1 MSIEI
6 WLAFF
11 VACWL
16 ISLSPGAGAIS
27 CMATGLRYGFRR
39 ATWNIAGL
47 ILGILFVLSIVA
59 AGLGAILATSSLAF
73 AVVKWLGVA
82 YLVWLG
88 VQQWR
93 APAFAVSEDGEDP
106 HTPRGGAIRALGRPG
121 SAHESLLGVT
131 PRELLLRG
139 FLVNA
144 TNPKGI
150 VFMLAVLPQ
159 FIDPARPQLVQYLVC
174 GATLA
179 FTDIVL
185 MSGYT
190 MFASRVLRL
199 LREPHHIRVVNR
211 TFGGL
216 FVAAG
221 AALAAFKRAA

>member
-1 MSIEI
+1 MALET
-6 WLAFF
+6 WLTFF
-11 VACWL
+11 VASWL
-16 ISLSPGAGAIS
+16 ISVSPGAGAIS
-27 CMATGLRYGFRR
+27 CMAAGLRYGFRR
-39 ATWNIAGL
+39 ALWNIVGL
-47 ILGILFVLSIVA
+47 ILGILFVLGIVA
-59 AGLGAILATSSLAF
+59 AGLGAILAASSLAF
-73 AVVKWLGVA
+73 TIIKWLGVA

-93 APAFAVSEDGEDP
+93 APAFAVSADASEN
-106 HTPRGGAIRALGRPG
+106 
-121 SAHESLLGVT
+121 LLGAT

-150 VFMLAVLPQ
+150 LFMLAVLPQ
-159 FIDPARPQLVQYLVC
+159 FIDPARPQAVQYAIC

-179 FTDIVL
+179 CTDFVV

-190 MFASRVLRL
+190 IFAARVLGV
-199 LREPHHIRVVNR
+199 LRKPHHIRVMNR

-221 AALAAFKRAA
+221 AALATFKRGV

>member
-1 MSIEI
+1 MSVET

-27 CMATGLRYGFRR
+27 CMAAGLRYGFRR

-47 ILGILFVLSIVA
+47 ILGILFVLAIVA
-59 AGLGAILATSSLAF
+59 AGLGAILAASSLAF

-93 APAFAVSEDGEDP
+93 APAFAVSAD
-106 HTPRGGAIRALGRPG
+106 A
-121 SAHESLLGVT
+121 SESLLGVT

-159 FIDPARPQLVQYLVC
+159 FIDPARPQLVQYVVC
-174 GATLA
+174 GVTLA
-179 FTDIVL
+179 LTDIVV

-199 LREPHHIRVVNR
+199 LREPHHIRVMNR

-221 AALAAFKRAA
+221 AALATFKRAA

>member
-1 MSIEI
+1 MALET

-11 VACWL
+11 VASWL

-27 CMATGLRYGFRR
+27 CMAAGIRYGYRKGL
-39 ATWNIAGL
+39 WNIAGL
-47 ILGILFVLSIVA
+47 QLGILFVLGIVA
-59 AGLGAILATSSLAF
+59 AGLGAVLAASTVAF
-73 AVVKWLGVA
+73 NAIKWLGAA

-88 VQQWR
+88 IQQWR
-93 APAFAVSEDGEDP
+93 APVAPVDADATGVGL
-106 HTPRGGAIRALGRPG
+106 GGA
-121 SAHESLLGVT
+121 
-131 PRELLLRG
+131 PRELMLRG

-159 FIDPARPQLVQYLVC
+159 FIDPARPQLVQYAIC
-174 GATLA
+174 GATLF
-179 FTDIVL
+179 FTDLVV

-190 MFASRVLRL
+190 GFAAKVLRL
-199 LREPHHIRVVNR
+199 LREPHHIRWMNR

-221 AALAAFKRAA
+221 AVLAAFKRGA